1 MHLFTKSIQLVF
13 YTVGLV
19 ASICT
24 ISYCIYK
31 YNLDEDS
38 TSVDFKSFDKYNPVQ
53 GYPSFTV
60 CLLEPFLKNKLESQG
75 NGINISGY
83 ISASFGKEWDPRIKK
98 LIMIPLQSI

>member
-13 YTVGLV
+13 YTLGLV

-38 TSVDFKSFDKYNPVQ
+38 TSVDFKSFDKYNDVQ
-53 GYPSFTV
+53 GYPSFTL
-60 CLLEPFLKNKLESQG
+60 CFLAPFLENKLKSQG
-75 NGINISGY
+75 EGIDVSSY
-83 ISASFGKEWDPRIKK
+83 INAAFGGAWDTRMK
-98 LIMIPLQSI
+98 